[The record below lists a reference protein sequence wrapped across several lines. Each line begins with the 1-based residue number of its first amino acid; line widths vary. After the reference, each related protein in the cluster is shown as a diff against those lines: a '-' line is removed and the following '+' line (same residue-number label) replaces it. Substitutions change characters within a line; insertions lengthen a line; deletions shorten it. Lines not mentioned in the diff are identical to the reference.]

1 MEINLNGTLSKSLL
15 SGLAGAVALNVL
27 HETVRQFVPEAP
39 RADILGMR
47 SIKKG
52 FRAADAQP
60 PTGNTLY
67 GLAML
72 GDITSNALYYSVIGV
87 SPKQPLLTG
96 AVLGALAGVGAVT
109 LPGPMGLGEAPTTRT
124 PATIAMTFGWY
135 LFGGLVA
142 GAVYQRLRDK
152 VSQR

>member
-1 MEINLNGTLSKSLL
+1 MDIKPNTILSKSLL
-15 SGLAGAVALNVL
+15 SGLAGAIALNML

-52 FRAADAQP
+52 FRKAGEQP

-72 GDITSNALYYSVIGV
+72 GDVTSNALYYSFVGV
-87 SPKQPLLTG
+87 SPKQPLLAG

-124 PATIAMTFGWY
+124 SATVVMTIGWY

-142 GAVYQRLRDK
+142 GAVYRT

>member
-1 MEINLNGTLSKSLL
+1 MSTSIDPITQSLG
-15 SGLAGAVALNVL
+15 SGLAGAIALNIL

-52 FRAADAQP
+52 FRKAGEQP
-60 PTGNTLY
+60 PAGNTLY

-72 GDITSNALYYSVIGV
+72 GDVTSNALYYSLVGV
-87 SPKQPLLTG
+87 SPRQPLLAG
-96 AVLGALAGVGAVT
+96 AVLGALAGIGAVT
-109 LPGPMGLGEAPTTRT
+109 LPGPMGLGEAPTKRT
-124 PATIAMTFGWY
+124 EATIAMTIGWY

-142 GAVYQRLRDK
+142 GAVYRT

>member
-1 MEINLNGTLSKSLL
+1 MEINLNTTVSKSFL
-15 SGLAGAVALNVL
+15 SGLAGAVALNIL

-52 FRAADAQP
+52 FRAVNEQR

-72 GDITSNALYYSVIGV
+72 GDVTSNALYYGLVGV
-87 SPKQPLLTG
+87 NPKQPLLTG

-124 PATIAMTFGWY
+124 PATVAMTFGWY

-142 GAVYQRLRDK
+142 GAVF
-152 VSQR
+152 SQWRRMAP

>member
-1 MEINLNGTLSKSLL
+1 MSTVTSSSFIRSLA
-15 SGLAGAVALNVL
+15 SGLAGAIVLNVL

-52 FRAADAQP
+52 YEKAGEQP
-60 PTGNTLY
+60 PTGDKLY

-72 GDITSNALYYSVIGV
+72 GDVTSNALYYSLVGV
-87 SPKQPLLTG
+87 NPKEPVLVG
-96 AVLGALAGVGAVT
+96 AGLGVLAGIGAVT

-124 PATIAMTFGWY
+124 TATIAMTMGWY
-135 LFGGLVA
+135 LVGGLVA
-142 GAVYQRLRDK
+142 GAVYEQLKSR
-152 VSQR
+152 V